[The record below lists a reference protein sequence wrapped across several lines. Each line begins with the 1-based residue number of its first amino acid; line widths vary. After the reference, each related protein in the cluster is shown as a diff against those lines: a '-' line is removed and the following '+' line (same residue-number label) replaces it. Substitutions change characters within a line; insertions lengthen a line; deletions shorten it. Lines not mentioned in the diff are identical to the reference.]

1 MRTIVWNSILW
12 NIPTKM
18 CFSEIDVWVSF
29 NRCFFRYAQL
39 ITSADFSALYKLNET
54 TDVCDV
60 RKFHRFQILHMV
72 RNFRFITWNILQVW
86 ALICQTLSAVN
97 ASPSSLLCIP
107 SPPSSHIPTVT

>member
-1 MRTIVWNSILW
+1 MRTIVWISILW
-12 NIPTKM
+12 NIPTRM

-60 RKFHRFQILHMV
+60 RTFHRFQILHMV

-97 ASPSSLLCIP
+97 AGPSSLLCIP